1 MSVASEE
8 KPAIPSR
15 EATPPVE
22 LERALAELRQANEQ
36 LVLAGLRFQEMVEQA
51 EYARADAERER
62 LRAETARAQAE
73 AANVAKDEFLAALS
87 HELRTPLNAIL
98 GWTTMLRQGSLKADA
113 IDRALET
120 IERNAR
126 QQFQVIA
133 DLLQVSEIIT
143 GRLQLDAHPMDLRPL
158 IAAGIETLRPAAIA
172 KEIEFE
178 SQIDKVDPI
187 LGDPTRVQQIVWN
200 LLSNAVKF
208 TPRGGHV
215 RVALTQEGLLVLFSV
230 TDSGVGIEPE
240 FLRYVFDRYRQEES
254 SSSRTFSGLGL
265 GLAIVRQLV
274 DLHGGTVKAES
285 AGKGLGSTFTVSFPI
300 LTPGQNLVSHEKTAS
315 APPPSRSA
323 GARRRG

>member
-1 MSVASEE
+1 MSVASKE
-8 KPAIPSR
+8 KPAIPSKDG
-15 EATPPVE
+15 TPSGE

-51 EYARADAERER
+51 EHARADAERER
-62 LRAETARAQAE
+62 LRADTARAHAE

-98 GWTTMLRQGSLKADA
+98 GWTTMLRQGSLKAEA
-113 IDRALET
+113 IPRALET

-133 DLLQVSEIIT
+133 DLLHVSEIIT
-143 GRLQLDAHPMDLRPL
+143 GKLQLDAHPMNLRPL
-158 IAAGIETLRPAAIA
+158 IAAGIETLRPAAVA

-187 LGDPTRVQQIVWN
+187 LGDPGRLQQIVWN
-200 LLSNAVKF
+200 LMSNAVKF
-208 TPRGGHV
+208 TPPGGHV
-215 RVALTQEGLLVLFSV
+215 RVALTQMGSLVQFSV
-230 TDSGVGIEPE
+230 TDSGVGIEPK
-240 FLRYVFDRYRQEES
+240 FLPYVFDRYRQEES
-254 SSSRTFSGLGL
+254 SYSRTFGGLGL

-274 DLHGGTVKAES
+274 ELHGGAAKAES

-300 LTPGQNLVSHEKTAS
+300 LTPGQKLASSHEDGIS
-315 APPPSRSA
+315 PPASRST
-323 GARRRG
+323 GARRRK